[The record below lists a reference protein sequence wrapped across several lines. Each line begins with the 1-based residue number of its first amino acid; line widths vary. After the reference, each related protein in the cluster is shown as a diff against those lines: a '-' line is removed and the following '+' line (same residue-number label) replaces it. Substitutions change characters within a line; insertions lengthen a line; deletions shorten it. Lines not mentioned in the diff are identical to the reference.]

1 MTCGSCVSAIE
12 SNLKKLSGIE
22 SVSVALLTE
31 QAIVIHDEASTSVYS
46 IIDQIDLSGFDA
58 TLISSQPFAN
68 PKKPTPVLKRESSYL
83 TVDSSP
89 KLLEIS
95 FKVGGMTCASCSSS
109 IETQI
114 KKLDGVHLVSVALL
128 AGRCKIRC
136 DADAWTPDALRSEIE
151 DLGFDAEILSAT
163 ELNPTISSLSKS
175 SHVSPVSEHRSQIN
189 IMGISNIED
198 ARGQSS

>member
-12 SNLKKLSGIE
+12 TNLKKLPGVQ

-31 QAIVIHDEASTSVYS
+31 QAIIIHDEVEASVYS

-58 TLISSQPFAN
+58 TLINSQPFVD
-68 PKKPTPVLKRESSYL
+68 PKKETSIKIDTNNIDS
-83 TVDSSP
+83 SSP

-95 FKVGGMTCASCSSS
+95 FKVEGMTCASCSSS

-114 KKLDGVHLVSVALL
+114 KKLKGIHLVSVALM

-136 DADAWTPDALRSEIE
+136 DASTWTAHALCSEIE
-151 DLGFDAEILSAT
+151 DLGFDAQVLSVID
-163 ELNPTISSLSKS
+163 LNPTLSSLSKS
-175 SHVSPVSEHRSQIN
+175 PRPSLISENRSQLT
-189 IMGISNIED
+189 IMGIKSIEG
-198 ARGQSS
+198 AQGQ